1 MAETKYE
8 PGFTLS
14 ALNFAEAGMT
24 DAQIAYRLN
33 ISRSTFYNYKRDYPE
48 FVEAI
53 ERGRDILDAT
63 VNRNLLDLVTGE
75 YCFITSSS
83 DSDGRTRTTT
93 RKAVPNLKAIQYWM
107 ERRDRQKEA
116 EQKEREERDGQAPP
130 CGSRKSGIE
139 KQDKQAPPCGSR
151 ESGIDKREKLKEEEI
166 QLEQSQPQS
175 FPPTL
180 ITCAGKNYPVAGLDF
195 SELAGLQELGKYMEM
210 CPDDAGDGFSKKET
224 EQFEDMMLVT
234 FTEMERRKYNEKA
247 AVEGRPQIPY
257 TDAAPRS
264 VRGEYSPDLIKAW
277 KDRADYFEL
286 AV

>member
-24 DAQIAYRLN
+24 DGQIAYRLN
-33 ISRSTFYNYKRDYPE
+33 ISRSTFYNYKRNYPE

-107 ERRDRQKEA
+107 ERRDRQKAA
-116 EQKEREERDGQAPP
+116 EQQDREARDGQAPP
-130 CGSRKSGIE
+130 CR
-139 KQDKQAPPCGSR
+139 SR
-151 ESGIDKREKLKEEEI
+151 ESGIDKREELDKREKLKEEEI

-210 CPDDAGDGFSKKET
+210 CPDDAGDGFSQKET

-264 VRGEYSPDLIKAW
+264 VRGTYSPDLIKAW

-286 AV
+286 NV

>member
-83 DSDGRTRTTT
+83 DSDGRVRTTT

-107 ERRDRQKEA
+107 ERRDRQKAA
-116 EQKEREERDGQAPP
+116 EQQGREERDGQAPP
-130 CGSRKSGIE
+130 CRSRQCGID
-139 KQDKQAPPCGSR
+139 KQDKQ
-151 ESGIDKREKLKEEEI
+151 EKQENQDRQEKFG
-166 QLEQSQPQS
+166 QSVSSEPAETKS

-210 CPDDAGDGFSKKET
+210 CPDDAGDGFSQKET

-234 FTEMERRKYNEKA
+234 FTEMERRRYTEKA

-257 TDAAPRS
+257 TDDAPRT
-264 VRGEYSPDLIKAW
+264 VRGTYSPDLIKAW

>member
-83 DSDGRTRTTT
+83 DSDGRVRTTT

-107 ERRDRQKEA
+107 ERRDRQKAA
-116 EQKEREERDGQAPP
+116 EQQEREERDGQAPP
-130 CGSRKSGIE
+130 CGSRKCAIDKREELDKRE
-139 KQDKQAPPCGSR
+139 KQ
-151 ESGIDKREKLKEEEI
+151 DKREKLKEEEI

-210 CPDDAGDGFSKKET
+210 CPADAGDGFSKKET

-257 TDAAPRS
+257 TDAAPKT
-264 VRGEYSPDLIKAW
+264 VRGKYAPDLIKAW

>member
-83 DSDGRTRTTT
+83 DSDGRVRTTT

-107 ERRDRQKEA
+107 ERRDRQKAA
-116 EQKEREERDGQAPP
+116 EQQEREERDGQAPP
-130 CGSRKSGIE
+130 CGSRKSGIDKPE
-139 KQDKQAPPCGSR
+139 KLDKQ
-151 ESGIDKREKLKEEEI
+151 EKLDKREK
-166 QLEQSQPQS
+166 
-175 FPPTL
+175 
-180 ITCAGKNYPVAGLDF
+180 
-195 SELAGLQELGKYMEM
+195 
-210 CPDDAGDGFSKKET
+210 
-224 EQFEDMMLVT
+224 
-234 FTEMERRKYNEKA
+234 
-247 AVEGRPQIPY
+247 
-257 TDAAPRS
+257 
-264 VRGEYSPDLIKAW
+264 
-277 KDRADYFEL
+277 
-286 AV
+286 

>member
-83 DSDGRTRTTT
+83 DSDGRVRTTT

-107 ERRDRQKEA
+107 ERRDRQKAA
-116 EQKEREERDGQAPP
+116 EQQGREERDGQAPP
-130 CGSRKSGIE
+130 CRSRQCGID
-139 KQDKQAPPCGSR
+139 KQDKQ
-151 ESGIDKREKLKEEEI
+151 EKQENQDRQEKFG
-166 QLEQSQPQS
+166 QSVSSEPAETKS

-210 CPDDAGDGFSKKET
+210 CPDDAGDGFSQKET

-234 FTEMERRKYNEKA
+234 FTEMERRRYNEKA

-257 TDAAPRS
+257 TDDAPRT
-264 VRGEYSPDLIKAW
+264 VRGTYSPDLIKAW

>member
-83 DSDGRTRTTT
+83 DSEGRTRTTT

-107 ERRDRQKEA
+107 ERRDRQKAA
-116 EQKEREERDGQAPP
+116 EQKERDRREE
-130 CGSRKSGIE
+130 C
-139 KQDKQAPPCGSR
+139 DKQTPPCGSR
-151 ESGIDKREKLKEEEI
+151 ECGIDNQDNQEKFG
-166 QLEQSQPQS
+166 QSAFSEPAETKS
-175 FPPTL
+175 PSAPL
-180 ITCAGKNYPVAGLDF
+180 LNCAGKNFPVSDLDF
-195 SELAGLQELGKYMEM
+195 SEMAGLQALGQYMEM
-210 CPDDAGDGFSKKET
+210 CPADAGDGFSKKET

-247 AVEGRPQIPY
+247 ALEDRPQIPY
-257 TDAAPRS
+257 TDAAPKT
-264 VRGEYSPDLIKAW
+264 VRGKYAPDLIKAW
-277 KDRADYFEL
+277 KDRADYFEM